1 MDSWPVPQLPELP
14 GQGPPVRIYDTA
26 TQSVIPTS
34 PGPTATMYVCGITP
48 YDATHLGH
56 AATYI
61 AFDTLNR
68 IWRDNGHDVHYVQN
82 VTDIDDP
89 LLERAAARGDDWV
102 QLGHRET
109 ALYRVDMT
117 TLGVLPPKE
126 FVGAVESIPQ
136 IVALIERLRES
147 GAAYTVDGPNG
158 TDLYFSVASDPRFGG
173 VSNLDVQTMI
183 ALSAERGGDPD
194 RPGKKDPLDCL
205 LWQAARPGEPSWDS
219 PFGPGRPGWHI
230 ECTAIVLN
238 HLGETID
245 VMGGGNDLA
254 FPHHEMGNS
263 EAVVATGVQPFAR
276 AFVHAGMV
284 GLHGEKMS
292 KSKGNLLFVSTL
304 RSHGVDAT
312 VARLALLGDHYRDD
326 RDWTQDH
333 VEVATERLTRW
344 RAAAATHTGPPAD
357 TLLADVRRHLADDL
371 NTPLALAAVDRW
383 AEEARLRGG
392 SDAGAPQLVRDMALA
407 LLGVR
412 L

>member
-1 MDSWPVPQLPELP
+1 MDSWPEPVLPTLP

-26 TQSVIPTS
+26 TQTVIPTA

-68 IWRDNGHDVHYVQN
+68 MWRDNGHDVHYVQN

-136 IVALIERLRES
+136 IIELIERLREK
-147 GAAYTVDGPNG
+147 GAAYTVDGPHG
-158 TDLYFSVASDPRFGG
+158 TDLYFSVAADPRFGG
-173 VSNLDVQTMI
+173 VSNYDTDTM
-183 ALSAERGGDPD
+183 LRLPAERGGDPD

-219 PFGPGRPGWHI
+219 PYGPGRPGWHI

-238 HLGETID
+238 HLGDTID

-263 EAVVATGVQPFAR
+263 EAVVATGTQPFAR

-312 VARLALLGDHYRDD
+312 VARLALLSDHYRTD

-333 VEVATERLTRW
+333 VDVATDRLARW
-344 RAAAATHTGPPAD
+344 RDAVASASGPPAD
-357 TLLADVRRHLADDL
+357 SLLADVRRHLADDL

-383 AEEARLRGG
+383 AEQTRLRGG
-392 SDAGAPQLVRDMALA
+392 DDKDAPQLVRDMSHA

>member
-1 MDSWPVPQLPELP
+1 MDSWPAPTLPPLP
-14 GQGPPVRIYDTA
+14 GEGPPLRIFDTA
-26 TQSVIPTS
+26 SRSVIPS
-34 PGPTATMYVCGITP
+34 APGPTALLYVCGITP

-61 AFDTLNR
+61 AFDTLQR
-68 IWRDNGHDVHYVQN
+68 VWIDNGHDVHYVQN

-89 LLERAAARGDDWV
+89 LLERAAARGDDWI

-117 TLGVLPPKE
+117 VLGVLPPKE

-136 IVALIERLRES
+136 IIELVERLREK
-147 GAAYTVDGPNG
+147 GAAYTVEGPHG
-158 TDLYFSVASDPRFGG
+158 TDLYFSVSADPRFGG
-173 VSNLDVQTMI
+173 ISNYDTQTM
-183 ALSAERGGDPD
+183 LSLYAERGGDPD

-219 PFGPGRPGWHI
+219 PFGPGRPGWHV
-230 ECTAIVLN
+230 ECSAIVLN

-304 RSHGVDAT
+304 RSHGVDAS
-312 VARLALLGDHYRDD
+312 ASRLALLADHYRDD
-326 RDWTQDH
+326 RDWTQEH
-333 VEVATERLTRW
+333 VDVANERLARW
-344 RAAAATHTGPPAD
+344 RAAVANSSGPPAD
-357 TLLADVRRHLADDL
+357 GLLADVRRHLADDL

-383 AEEARLRGG
+383 AEETRLRGG
-392 SDAGAPQLVRDMALA
+392 SDPDAPQLVRDLTLA
-407 LLGVR
+407 LLGIR